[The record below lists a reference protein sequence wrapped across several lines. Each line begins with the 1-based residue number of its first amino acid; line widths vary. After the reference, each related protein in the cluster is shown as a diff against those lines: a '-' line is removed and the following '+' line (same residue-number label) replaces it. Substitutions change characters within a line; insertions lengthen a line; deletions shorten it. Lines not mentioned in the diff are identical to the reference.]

1 MRHFSIA
8 LAFRDQP
15 LALYDMLQDVAVDY
29 GSTLDLICPIV
40 YVNDDPVIVEWYR
53 DGILIDIKYETHF
66 TITSQHKDGGL
77 YHCVAVQGGRRISS
91 NMIRVKIRGICN
103 SCQSYCDVV
112 MF

>member
-1 MRHFSIA
+1 
-8 LAFRDQP
+8 
-15 LALYDMLQDVAVDY
+15 MLQDVAVDY
-29 GSTLDLICPIV
+29 GTTLDLTCPI
-40 YVNDDPVIVEWYR
+40 YVSDDLVIVEWYR

-77 YHCVAVQGGRRISS
+77 YHCVAMQRGQRISS
-91 NMIRVKIRGICN
+91 NVIRVTIKGICN